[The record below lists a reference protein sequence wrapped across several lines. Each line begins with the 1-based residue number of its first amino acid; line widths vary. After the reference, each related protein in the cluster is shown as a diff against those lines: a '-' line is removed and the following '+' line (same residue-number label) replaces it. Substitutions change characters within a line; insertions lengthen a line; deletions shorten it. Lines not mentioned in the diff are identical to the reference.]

1 MFLHIHYSG
10 IQEALIGTMHCAPD
24 ARTSAD
30 FFKSDSS
37 IQDIMDIAKIEYCNV
52 GYYLLTQAETLH
64 SLSRYLARP
73 YRRAAADNIA
83 FHGAPD
89 PIHG

>member
-1 MFLHIHYSG
+1 
-10 IQEALIGTMHCAPD
+10 
-24 ARTSAD
+24 
-30 FFKSDSS
+30 
-37 IQDIMDIAKIEYCNV
+37 MDIAKIEYCNV